1 MSDRRTV
8 YKDAAAGVGGLGPNQ
23 SQLYVDGDKLMGQQ
37 YDSTAIEIAD
47 LSSTVPVVPVGVIWS
62 YAAAVAP
69 TGWLLC
75 DGTEVG
81 AEYTE
86 LDALLNDL
94 YGTGGGGRSLL
105 PDLQGRVP
113 LGKSGGYAIGT
124 TGGEATVTL
133 TDAQIPAH
141 SHPSSLTGTPSTTLS
156 FAYSLYANSNAHS
169 WNGSTYRQ
177 FDTFSGTGGW
187 AQAGKIGADE
197 ITATT
202 AIGTLGLSN
211 ADNTG
216 GDNPFDNLPPYLSL
230 SYIIKHD

>member
-1 MSDRRTV
+1 M
-8 YKDAAAGVGGLGPNQ
+8 
-23 SQLYVDGDKLMGQQ
+23 
-37 YDSTAIEIAD
+37 
-47 LSSTVPVVPVGVIWS
+47 
-62 YAAAVAP
+62 
-69 TGWLLC
+69 
-75 DGTEVG
+75 
-81 AEYTE
+81 
-86 LDALLNDL
+86 DL
-94 YGTGGGGRSLL
+94 YGTGASDRSLL

-113 LGKSGGYAIGT
+113 LGKSGGYAIAT
-124 TGGEATVTL
+124 TGGAATVTL

-156 FAYSLYANSNAHS
+156 FAYSLYANSNASS

-187 AQAGKIGADE
+187 AQAGKIDADA

-216 GDNPFDNLPPYLSL
+216 GGNPFDNLPPYLSL